1 MFDTNTLEMDFVQFK
16 FQEIH
21 TADLDELVEVSIV
34 TFTETY
40 AGKNDPDNFKNHL
53 DEFFSPERL
62 AKELANPNSHF
73 YFVKQENET
82 VAYMK
87 INVEQAQTE
96 PNHHE
101 GLEIE
106 RIYVLNAHKGQGI
119 GKLMIDKA
127 IDLGKALKKKYVWL
141 GVWKENPKAI
151 SFYHQMGFEKM
162 GTHVYQLG
170 DEAQVDYMM
179 GKDI

>member
-1 MFDTNTLEMDFVQFK
+1 MKDLAKFMVQ
-16 FQEIH
+16 ELVSD
-21 TADLDELVEVSIV
+21 DLDELVEVSV
-34 TFTETY
+34 STFTEAY
-40 AGKNDPDNFKNHL
+40 AGKNDPENFKKHL
-53 DEFFSPERL
+53 DEFFSKERL
-62 AKELANPNSHF
+62 AQELANPNCHF
-73 YFVKQENET
+73 YFIKQEKKT

-87 INVEQAQTE
+87 INVDQAQTE
-96 PNHHE
+96 PNHHD
-101 GLEIE
+101 GIEIE
-106 RIYVLNAHKGQGI
+106 RIYVLDTHKGNGI

-127 IDLGKALKKKYVWL
+127 IEIGKDLGKKYVWL

-151 SFYHQMGFEKM
+151 SFYNQMGFEKM